1 MNGLIAAGSGLTEG
15 LRPRA
20 DPTGVCLWT
29 TDGFGNRRWPVE
41 GGEMDLIAIY
51 IFLWFGLFPKSFGR
65 HLGIILAAAR
75 PTASTSQEQEP

>member
-1 MNGLIAAGSGLTEG
+1 MENVALFAVNGL
-15 LRPRA
+15 RRA
-20 DPTGVCLWT
+20 LE
-29 TDGFGNRRWPVE
+29 NRRWPVE

-65 HLGIILAAAR
+65 HLGIILAATR

>member
-1 MNGLIAAGSGLTEG
+1 
-15 LRPRA
+15 
-20 DPTGVCLWT
+20 
-29 TDGFGNRRWPVE
+29 
-41 GGEMDLIAIY
+41 MDVIAIY